1 MISTKEY
8 KDILERYGIEVRHGT
23 HGVIDEVMVSNY
35 QEKSGDVI
43 LWCDIEY
50 DENGEFT
57 NLADSCEFYED
68 KELFIKAVEKL
79 MKKYKLLKFQQKI
92 RSMEKDF
99 V

>member
-1 MISTKEY
+1 MISKNEY

-23 HGVIDEVMVSNY
+23 HGIIDDVMVSYY

-68 KELFIKAVEKL
+68 KGQFIKAVEKL

-92 RSMEKDF
+92 RSIEKDF

>member
-1 MISTKEY
+1 MISTNEY

-23 HGVIDEVMVSNY
+23 HGMIEDVMVSYY

-68 KELFIKAVEKL
+68 KDKFIKALEDLKQ
-79 MKKYKLLKFQQKI
+79 KYKLLKIQQKI
-92 RSMEKDF
+92 KKIEKDF